1 MLFPILVWTWW
12 WQKAVLAAEDSLS
25 LWADG
30 SQGAVGWERGVSH
43 LVAPVGHSGES
54 YAFFSQ
60 KNWLL
65 STVSWRCALE
75 FLMLPLCWVRKML
88 PRRARRSSYWFSG
101 QRFTN
106 VPPNLPC
113 RIKNKRVFIKLLLLS
128 VPQSVYSGGR
138 ADRTRSSAFS
148 SPSFPRIQSFSGLW
162 QTILQSVTPLFSSHL
177 GVLYCHMPSSMLS
190 EAYFLS
196 EKRVLS

>member
-1 MLFPILVWTWW
+1 MGERGESSGSSSW
-12 WQKAVLAAEDSLS
+12 S
-25 LWADG
+25 LWGKLCFFFLRKIGYFQPFPEDVLWSFSCCLYAGFGKCFLEGPGDPHTDFLAKG
-30 SQGAVGWERGVSH
+30 S
-43 LVAPVGHSGES
+43 
-54 YAFFSQ
+54 
-60 KNWLL
+60 
-65 STVSWRCALE
+65 
-75 FLMLPLCWVRKML
+75 
-88 PRRARRSSYWFSG
+88 SS
-101 QRFTN
+101 
-106 VPPNLPC
+106 VPPNFPC
-113 RIKNKRVFIKLLLLS
+113 RIKNKTVFIKLLLLS

-190 EAYFLS
+190 ETYFLS